1 MQETQEMWIQSLGQ
15 EDPLEG
21 EMAIYSSIQKFP
33 VFLPGKIH
41 AQNSLMNSS
50 PWGQKE
56 SDNTTQWLSK
66 DTNNFFLRNEFYGFL
81 SGILNLF
88 LYILFCER
96 MSM

>member
-1 MQETQEMWIQSLGQ
+1 MWIQSLGQ

-21 EMAIYSSIQKFP
+21 EMATYSSIQEFP

-56 SDNTTQWLSK
+56 SDNTT
-66 DTNNFFLRNEFYGFL
+66 
-81 SGILNLF
+81 
-88 LYILFCER
+88 
-96 MSM
+96 